1 MKRREHDMKMVKL
14 RIDGQVLQVE
24 EGKTILEAAKSCGID
39 IPTLCHSDK
48 LEPYGACRLCM
59 VEITKGE
66 RTRLV
71 ASCVYEV
78 EDDLIVR
85 TDTEQ
90 VKKIRRM
97 IIELLWPS
105 LTNLAEEY
113 GVTASRFWPEETEC
127 NLCGLCVRYCSE
139 IKKLDAVYFKGKG
152 IDREIAIVP
161 ELAKECA
168 FCHEC
173 HELCTGGWIVTHSD
187 QIFG

>member
-1 MKRREHDMKMVKL
+1 MKMVKL
-14 RIDGQVLQVE
+14 QIDGKELQVE
-24 EGKTILEAAKSCGID
+24 EGKTILEAAKAGGID

-48 LEPYGACRLCM
+48 LKPYGACRLCM
-59 VEITKGE
+59 VEVTKGK

-71 ASCVYEV
+71 ASCMYEV
-78 EDDLIVR
+78 EDGLVVK

-105 LTNLAEEY
+105 LTDLAKEY
-113 GVTASRFWPEETEC
+113 GVTASRFRPKETEC

-139 IKKLDAVYFKGKG
+139 VKKLDAVYFKGRG
-152 IDREIAIVP
+152 IDRELAIVP
-161 ELAKECA
+161 ELARECA

-173 HELCTGGWIVTHSD
+173 HELCTGGWFVTHSD
-187 QIFG
+187 QIFA

>member
-1 MKRREHDMKMVKL
+1 MKKVKL
-14 RIDGQVLQVE
+14 QIDGKEVQAE
-24 EGKTILEAAKSCGID
+24 EGKTILEAAMADGID

-48 LEPYGACRLCM
+48 LKPYGACRLCM

-66 RTRLV
+66 RTKLV

-78 EDDLIVR
+78 EDGLIVR
-85 TDTEQ
+85 TDSERIM
-90 VKKIRRM
+90 KIRRM

-105 LTNLAEEY
+105 LSSLAEKY
-113 GVTASRFWPEETEC
+113 GVTASRFRSKETEC

-139 IKKLDAVYFKGKG
+139 VKKLDAVFFKGRG
-152 IDREIAIVP
+152 IDRELAIVP

-187 QIFG
+187 QAFG